1 MSKLI
6 YMGGGINSHPVKK
19 LYLGVNNQARKVRRA
34 YIGDAT
40 SKARLFYTSGYQW
53 KRYNIQLTE
62 KLESTGRRYST
73 EYHQLNILYGTDI
86 TLNTDSKLCTLN
98 TVIGGGTVVLGNN
111 DYEVE
116 FSVSNYMYMKI
127 TEPYGNPNGYCDN
140 MFKLINRRTDGLPAN
155 ILVYMHS
162 YGKYYVYVI
171 GRQGARDAFDMFIV
185 SGQESKGTYI
195 DIVENDNPDA
205 YPVNGSYNGYWYEK
219 IS

>member
-62 KLESTGRRYST
+62 KLESTGGRYST
-73 EYHQLNILYGTDI
+73 EYHQLNIIYGNDI
-86 TLNTDSKLCTLN
+86 TLNADSKLCTLN
-98 TVIGGGTVVLGNN
+98 TVIGSGTVVLGNH

-155 ILVYMHS
+155 ILVYMYS
-162 YGKYYVYVI
+162 YGEYYVDVI

-185 SGQESKGTYI
+185 SGQESKGTFI
-195 DIVENDNPDA
+195 DIVENDSPDA